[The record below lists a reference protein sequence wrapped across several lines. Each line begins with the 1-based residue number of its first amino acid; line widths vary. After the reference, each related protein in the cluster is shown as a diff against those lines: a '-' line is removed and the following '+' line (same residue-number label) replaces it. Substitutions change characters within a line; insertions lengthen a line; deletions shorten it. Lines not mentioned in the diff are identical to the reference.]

1 MILRRSEAGS
11 DWGSGSGVVAA
22 ASAEVTGIPF
32 REVLEGGGNRE
43 GTGEGTEREL
53 RVGNPSVDVDRAEH
67 VDRPMPQIVICER
80 EQHRRFDEGDRSR
93 NDARVVSSGRGE
105 GSG

>member
-1 MILRRSEAGS
+1 MYASYTDAAIGVDPGAGS
-11 DWGSGSGVVAA
+11 GMVVA
-22 ASAEVTGIPF
+22 ASAEVTGSPF

-43 GTGEGTEREL
+43 GTGREQ
-53 RVGNPSVDVDRAEH
+53 RVGDPSVDVDRAEH
-67 VDRPMPQIVICER
+67 VDRPMPQNVICER